1 MSQLYNQIHDPS
13 NFIHPTAIIEA
24 DVKIGKNNYFGPYCY
39 IKNGTTIADDNIFEA
54 FVSVNTPD
62 EHRDYFDGSS
72 KFGVIIGHNN
82 IFREYV
88 TINGG
93 TNRNTQV
100 DNNVTMLRGSH
111 LGHDCIVED
120 KVTLSCNVLV
130 GGESYIM
137 EGVNCGLG
145 AIIHQYSVL
154 GSFSMLGMGTIITK
168 SSVIKP
174 GEIHIGS
181 PARFLH
187 LNKIGLERNKITGEQ
202 LFDEETRYFNL
213 CKKQI

>member
-1 MSQLYNQIHDPS
+1 MEKVLIGSGGFAREIKAHMGDFSIKCFVDNEYWIENNENIFSLSKFNPNIYEVIIAIGNPKDRFNMVQKLPKNTKYFT
-13 NFIHPTAIIEA
+13 FIHPTVQILGDDINIGEGSIICA
-24 DVKIGKNNYFGPYCY
+24 GCILTTNTKIGKNNYFGPYCY

-120 KVTLSCNVLV
+120 WNKK
-130 GGESYIM
+130 YI
-137 EGVNCGLG
+137 
-145 AIIHQYSVL
+145 
-154 GSFSMLGMGTIITK
+154 
-168 SSVIKP
+168 
-174 GEIHIGS
+174 
-181 PARFLH
+181 
-187 LNKIGLERNKITGEQ
+187 
-202 LFDEETRYFNL
+202 
-213 CKKQI
+213 